1 MIENDISTGK
11 ITLLIFV
18 RTKEGW
24 LVGLGQ
30 EGVER
35 GWRDCLKYLKRE
47 WNRKEGR
54 GNKDFKK
61 GGGQAGSRG
70 GCLKTRE
77 AGTPLQTVMEKYKKV
92 TQKIN
97 LKYQLQRGTKN
108 LNYLR
113 NHILYEIFK
122 NIFSISSEKMTDI
135 PTIAIYVNK
144 IENRITFK
152 IKTVIC

>member
-1 MIENDISTGK
+1 
-11 ITLLIFV
+11 
-18 RTKEGW
+18 
-24 LVGLGQ
+24 
-30 EGVER
+30 
-35 GWRDCLKYLKRE
+35 
-47 WNRKEGR
+47 
-54 GNKDFKK
+54 
-61 GGGQAGSRG
+61 
-70 GCLKTRE
+70 
-77 AGTPLQTVMEKYKKV
+77 MEKYKKV